1 MKIVVLDGNTLNPGD
16 LSWDPIGSQGNLTV
30 YPRTQP
36 DDVLPRIG
44 DAQAI
49 FTNKVLITR
58 EILLACPSVKY
69 VGVLAT
75 GYNVVD
81 TAAAREL
88 GVTVTNVPAYSTA
101 CVAQMVFALLLELCH
116 RTGHHSDSV
125 HAGRWN
131 GCADF
136 CYWDFPLTELAGKTM
151 GIVGYGSIGR
161 AVAKIAR
168 AFGMEV
174 LACGGAHPV
183 VSDEFVAGATLE
195 QVLSQSDV
203 ISLHCPLN
211 DRSREMINARSIAG
225 MKDGVLLINT
235 ARGPLVAEAD
245 LRAALDSGKVAG
257 AGLDVLCQEPPREGS
272 PLIGAPNCIITPHIA
287 WAPVQ
292 ARTRLMQIAADNLRA
307 WREGRP
313 VNVVNP

>member
-1 MKIVVLDGNTLNPGD
+1 MKLVVLDGYASNPGD
-16 LSWDPIGSQGNLTV
+16 LSWDPIGCQGDLTV
-30 YPRTQP
+30 YPRTAP
-36 DDVLPRIG
+36 ADVLPRIG

-49 FTNKVLITR
+49 FINKVPITR
-58 EILLACPSVKY
+58 EILLACPTVKY

-125 HAGRWN
+125 HAGRWS
-131 GCADF
+131 GCTDF
-136 CYWDFPLTELAGKTM
+136 CYWDFPLTELTGKTM

-168 AFGMEV
+168 AFGMQV

-183 VSDEFVAGATLE
+183 CSDEFVTAATLDA
-195 QVLSQSDV
+195 VLAQSDV
-203 ISLHCPLN
+203 ISLHCPLS
-211 DRSREMINARSIAG
+211 DRSRGMINARSIAG

-235 ARGPLVAEAD
+235 ARGPLVVEAD

-257 AGLDVLCQEPPREGS
+257 AGVDVLCQEPPRDGS

-292 ARTRLMQIAADNLRA
+292 ARARLMQIAADNLRA

>member
-1 MKIVVLDGNTLNPGD
+1 MFCPALETHRLF
-16 LSWDPIGSQGNLTV
+16 
-30 YPRTQP
+30 
-36 DDVLPRIG
+36 
-44 DAQAI
+44 

>member
-30 YPRTQP
+30 YPRTAP
-36 DDVLPRIG
+36 ADVLPRIG

-81 TAAAREL
+81 VAAAREL

-211 DRSREMINARSIAG
+211 DRSREIINARSIAG

-292 ARTRLMQIAADNLRA
+292 ARTRLMQIAADNLWA